1 MKKMTKQ
8 PIHIPSV
15 SAFMH
20 AIGID
25 DIRHPLV
32 EVVHLEEVRNSKDF
46 SNIRFT
52 TGFFAV
58 IYKDSRCATVRYG
71 RNVYDYDKGT
81 LLFFAPDRLI
91 ELEDLADSYEG
102 TMLIFAPELMQ
113 GISMS
118 PYSFFGYTM
127 NEALHLSERERRQF
141 HDFVH
146 NIESELERGIDR
158 HSRKLIAQ
166 NVELILNY
174 CVRFYERQFITRE
187 PLESEVMRKFNSL
200 LDEYFHS
207 AFAAQRGLPTVGYFA
222 NALNLSPNYF
232 GDLVKAQAGN
242 NPQQIIQQR
251 LIAQACQHLT
261 TTEHSI
267 SEIAY
272 QLGFEYPQYFSRLFK
287 KQTGVTPQQ
296 YRKRQQQVS

>member
-1 MKKMTKQ
+1 MKKMTKL
-8 PIHIPSV
+8 PIHFESI

-20 AIGID
+20 AIGNN

-32 EVVHLEEVRNSKDF
+32 EVVHLEEVRNSKEF
-46 SNIRFT
+46 SNLRFT

-71 RNVYDYDKGT
+71 RNVYDYDNGT

-91 ELEDLADSYEG
+91 ELEDLADSYKG
-102 TMLIFAPELMQ
+102 TMLIFAPDLMQ

-118 PYSFFGYTM
+118 PYTFFGYTM
-127 NEALHLSERERRQF
+127 NEALHLSEREQLQF
-141 HDFVH
+141 HDFVG
-146 NIESELERGIDR
+146 NIEGELERGIDR

-187 PLESEVMRKFNSL
+187 PLESEVVRKFNKL
-200 LDEYFHS
+200 LEDYFHNAIAVRS
-207 AFAAQRGLPTVGYFA
+207 GLPTVGYFA
-222 NALNLSPNYF
+222 DAMNLSPNYF
-232 GDLVKAQAGN
+232 GDLVKTQTGS
-242 NPQQIIQQR
+242 NPQQIIQQH
-251 LIAQACQHLT
+251 LIANACRQLT
-261 TTEHSI
+261 ATDHSI

-287 KQTGVTPQQ
+287 KQTGETPQQ
-296 YRKRQQQVS
+296 YRKRHRQAS